1 MLSNLLHSVCSDV
14 EVTAAKATEV
24 VGEGDGT
31 VQVCAMLDSSSMNR
45 TLECNLTATFDLSN
59 GIKGGIFVA
68 RIVDDKHL
76 LQAQGK
82 HAADSVVA

>member
-1 MLSNLLHSVCSDV
+1 MATL
-14 EVTAAKATEV
+14 TKATVV

-31 VQVCAMLDSSSMNR
+31 VQVCTVLDSSSMNR
-45 TLECNLTATFDLSN
+45 TLECNISVSFFLSN
-59 GIKGGIFVA
+59 GTKGGMFVA
-68 RIVDDKHL
+68 KLVDDKHL